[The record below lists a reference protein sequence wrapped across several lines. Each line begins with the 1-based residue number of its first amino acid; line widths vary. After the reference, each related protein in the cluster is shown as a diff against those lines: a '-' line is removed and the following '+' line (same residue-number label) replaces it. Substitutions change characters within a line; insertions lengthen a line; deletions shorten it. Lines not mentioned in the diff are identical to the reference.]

1 METCTGPGSFTRAA
15 GGQGFGR
22 PSWADVAWGAAG
34 SPGCRRSWGRRGL
47 GLGRS
52 RLGGARDGTHRL
64 PRTGQ
69 GLARGYAAGVPAGQS
84 PPQSQSRGGAG
95 LAGAGSDGRQS
106 RAVGVRPEGPGG
118 RREKGAAPAAS
129 LRPSVTY
136 ARFSGSNHRTWPRCL
151 NMQRIRHL
159 RRWIG
164 RKCPISI

>member
-22 PSWADVAWGAAG
+22 PSWAGVAWGAAG

-84 PPQSQSRGGAG
+84 PPRRGVAVPGWGRPGWGRGRRPAESCRRGSPRGAG
-95 LAGAGSDGRQS
+95 RGAGEGGCPGRVSAPLCHLCPLLRLQS
-106 RAVGVRPEGPGG
+106 PHLAALLKYAADTSSPKVDRA
-118 RREKGAAPAAS
+118 
-129 LRPSVTY
+129 
-136 ARFSGSNHRTWPRCL
+136 
-151 NMQRIRHL
+151 
-159 RRWIG
+159 
-164 RKCPISI
+164 